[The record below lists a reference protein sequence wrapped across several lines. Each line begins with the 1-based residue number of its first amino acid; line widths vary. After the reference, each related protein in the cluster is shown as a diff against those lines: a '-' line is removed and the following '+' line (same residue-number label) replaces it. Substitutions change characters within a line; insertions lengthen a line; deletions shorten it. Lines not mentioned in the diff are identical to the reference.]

1 MVQYITCN
9 GISAAIPWSPSGVSW
24 ATADHEDTVI
34 MRDRDLDQSI
44 MQKDEDGNE
53 GGYGQQRDY
62 S

>member
-1 MVQYITCN
+1 
-9 GISAAIPWSPSGVSW
+9 
-24 ATADHEDTVI
+24 